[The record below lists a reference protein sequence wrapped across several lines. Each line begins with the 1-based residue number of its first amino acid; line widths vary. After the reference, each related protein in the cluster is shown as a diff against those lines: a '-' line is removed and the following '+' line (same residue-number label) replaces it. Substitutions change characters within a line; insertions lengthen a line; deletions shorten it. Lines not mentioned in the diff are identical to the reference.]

1 MMTNQTRRELSR
13 TQELPV
19 VDFEETTAT
28 EETYTPPNAC
38 GYSTLRRTVEMTAI
52 TD

>member
-13 TQELPV
+13 TQELPAV
-19 VDFEETTAT
+19 EDEGTTV
-28 EETYTPPNAC
+28 EQETYTPPNRC

>member
-1 MMTNQTRRELSR
+1 MTTKTRRELSR
-13 TQELPV
+13 TQEMAT
-19 VDFEETTAT
+19 VDFEETTV
-28 EETYTPPNAC
+28 EQETYTPPNAC